1 MRCRY
6 TAPRRWYVCGEIQ
19 KDGKLKIEVRQT
31 TANNSS
37 LLSGGGARERPQERS
52 AAKTSNTQKKET
64 EVSLRLANFVLL
76 CTTI

>member
-1 MRCRY
+1 MQDNFGFEN
-6 TAPRRWYVCGEIQ
+6 PRR
-19 KDGKLKIEVRQT
+19 GKLKIEVRQT

-37 LLSGGGARERPQERS
+37 LLSGGGSLSGGGARERPQERS

-76 CTTI
+76 CTSI